1 MEIRGGDVVEA
12 YPLFRA
18 GRGGSTP
25 TPSLWFEDIPLR
37 LANELLA
44 KAHYLGTVR
53 NAQSCFGGFVGDM
66 LTCVQVW
73 RHPSA
78 RMLPQ
83 DGTWL
88 ELCRWCLTPTAG
100 KNAGSCM
107 MRWARRQIARTRPLV
122 TTLVSYSDPVHGHRG
137 SLYRASGWQSRP
149 THHELRYLSDGK
161 GYASGHG
168 TWGTEKRQTPKQR
181 WCLEI
186 NRTANG
192 MTP

>member
-1 MEIRGGDVVEA
+1 MEA

-53 NAQSCFGGFVGDM
+53 NAQSCYGGFVGDM

-88 ELCRWCLTPTAG
+88 ELCRWCLTPAAG

-107 MRWARRQIARTRPLV
+107 MRWARRQIARSRPLV

-149 THHELRYLSDGK
+149 THHELRYLADGK

-186 NRTANG
+186 YRTASG
-192 MTP
+192 RTP